1 MELKEYKKLIMKATT
16 EEELGNIT
24 YQCLKEQGQTLN
36 SPKYNKVVDMAV
48 RREIELERLEQE
60 RKHYEIM

>member
-1 MELKEYKKLIMKATT
+1 MELKEYKKLICKATT
-16 EEELGNIT
+16 QDELDNIT

-48 RREIELERLEQE
+48 RREIELEQLERE
-60 RKHYEIM
+60 SKHYEIM